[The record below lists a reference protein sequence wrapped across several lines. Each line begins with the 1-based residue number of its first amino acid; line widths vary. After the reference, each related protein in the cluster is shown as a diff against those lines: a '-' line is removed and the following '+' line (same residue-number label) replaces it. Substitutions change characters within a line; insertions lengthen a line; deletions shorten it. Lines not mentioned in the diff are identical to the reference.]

1 MNILKEISIYEILL
15 ATGGKLVSGNTND
28 IVDSVCI
35 DSRKVT
41 KGALFVPLIGEKT
54 DGHKYIQSAFESG
67 AKVSFCQPDRLEDAG
82 GGAIIEVDSTLDAL
96 QKLAKY
102 YRNKFTIPFIG
113 VSGSVGKTTTKEMI
127 ATVLSENLKVLKT
140 EGNYNGQIGLPMTI
154 FNLDDT
160 HEAAVLEMGVSKF
173 GEMEKLADIANIDI
187 AVITNIGLSHIENFK
202 DMKNTCVEKLKM
214 IKKDNGIILLNG
226 DSPVLA
232 EAKLENSL
240 QRIIFFGMNGSY
252 PYKFEDI
259 SFHSADTEFTL
270 VTDNFKDTV
279 LIPCLGMH
287 NVYNALAAIGVAVEL
302 GIHFEDIKRGLMK
315 FKNVG
320 MRQQIFN
327 LGDIVLIDDSYN
339 ASPDSVKSSAKIL
352 RNINS
357 EGKNVLVIADM
368 LELGARSKDIHFDTG
383 RYIAIEGVDVL
394 ITIGPNAKYLSDGAL
409 SVKSD
414 LQSYHCNENKEA
426 FEILKNILE
435 KNDKVLVK
443 GSRGMH
449 TDEISAKIKEYYS

>member
-1 MNILKEISIYEILL
+1 MKALKEISISEILS
-15 ATGGKLVSGNTND
+15 AIDGKLISGNTDDTINC
-28 IVDSVCI
+28 VCI

-41 KGALFVPLIGEKT
+41 KGSLFVPLVGENT
-54 DGHKYIQSAFESG
+54 DGHNYIQNAFESG
-67 AKVSFCQPDRLEDAG
+67 AKVSFCEPGKSSDTF

-102 YRNKFTIPFIG
+102 YRSKFSIPFIG

-140 EGNYNGQIGLPMTI
+140 EGNYNGQIGLPLTI

-173 GEMEKLADIANIDI
+173 GEMEKLADIADIDI

-202 DMKNTCVEKLKM
+202 DMKNTCAEKLKM
-214 IKKDNGIILLNG
+214 IKKDNGIVLLNG
-226 DSPVLA
+226 DSPALT
-232 EAKLENSL
+232 EAKPSNPL
-240 QRIIFFGMNGSY
+240 QKIIFFGMNGSY

-259 SFHSADTEFTL
+259 SFHNSNTEFTL

-279 LIPCLGMH
+279 TIPCLGMH
-287 NVYNALAAIGVAVEL
+287 NVYNALAAIGVASEL

-320 MRQQIFN
+320 MRQQVFN
-327 LGDIVLIDDSYN
+327 LRDIVLVDDSYN

-368 LELGARSKDIHFDTG
+368 LELGDRSKEIHFETG
-383 RYIAIEGVDVL
+383 RYIALEGIDVL
-394 ITIGPNAKYLSDGAL
+394 ITIGENAKYLSEGAL

-414 LQSYHCNENKEA
+414 LQSYYCSGNDEA
-426 FEILKNILE
+426 FEVLKNILQ
-435 KNDKVLVK
+435 KNDKVLIK

>member
-1 MNILKEISIYEILL
+1 MKEISIYEILL

-67 AKVSFCQPDRLEDAG
+67 AKVSFCQPDRLEDAD

-368 LELGARSKDIHFDTG
+368 LELGARSKEIHFDTG

-394 ITIGPNAKYLSDGAL
+394 ITIGTHAKYLSDGAL

-449 TDEISAKIKEYYS
+449 TDEISAKIKEYYSE

>member
-1 MNILKEISIYEILL
+1 MKVLKEISISEILS
-15 ATGGKLVSGNTND
+15 ATGGKLISGNTDDTINC
-28 IVDSVCI
+28 VCI

-41 KGALFVPLIGEKT
+41 KGALFVPLVGENT
-54 DGHKYIQSAFESG
+54 DGHEYIQSAFENG
-67 AKVSFCQPDRLEDAG
+67 ARVSFCQPEKSAYIVG
-82 GGAIIEVDSTLDAL
+82 GSIIEVDSTLDAL

-102 YRNKFTIPFIG
+102 YRSKFSIPFIG

-140 EGNYNGQIGLPMTI
+140 EANYNGQIGLPLTI

-160 HEAAVLEMGVSKF
+160 HEAVILEMGISKF
-173 GEMEKLADIANIDI
+173 GEMEKLADIADIDI

-202 DMKNTCVEKLKM
+202 DMKNTCAEKLKM
-214 IKKDNGIILLNG
+214 IKKDNGIIFLNG
-226 DSPVLA
+226 DSPALSGA
-232 EAKLENSL
+232 EPVKASQK
-240 QRIIFFGMNGSY
+240 IIFFGMNGSY

-259 SFHSADTEFTL
+259 SFHNSDTEFTL

-279 LIPCLGMH
+279 TIPCLGMH
-287 NVYNALAAIGVAVEL
+287 NVYNALAAIGVACEL
-302 GIHFEDIKRGLMK
+302 GVHFEDIKRGLMK

-327 LGDIVLIDDSYN
+327 LGDIVLVDDSYN

-357 EGKNVLVIADM
+357 EGKNILVIADM
-368 LELGARSKDIHFDTG
+368 LELGARSKEIHFDTG

-394 ITIGPNAKYLSDGAL
+394 ITVGEDAKYLSDGAL

-414 LQSYHCNENKEA
+414 LQSYHCSKNDEA
-426 FEILKNILE
+426 FEVLKNVLQ

>member
-1 MNILKEISIYEILL
+1 MKEISISEILS
-15 ATGGKLVSGNTND
+15 AIDGKLISGNTDDTINC
-28 IVDSVCI
+28 VCI

-41 KGALFVPLIGEKT
+41 KGSLFVPLVGENT
-54 DGHKYIQSAFESG
+54 DGHNYIQNAFESG
-67 AKVSFCQPDRLEDAG
+67 AKVSFCEPGKSSDTF

-102 YRNKFTIPFIG
+102 YRSKFSIPFIG

-140 EGNYNGQIGLPMTI
+140 EGNYNGQIGLPLTI

-173 GEMEKLADIANIDI
+173 GEMEKLADIADIDI

-202 DMKNTCVEKLKM
+202 DMKNTCAEKLKM
-214 IKKDNGIILLNG
+214 IKKDNGIVLLNG
-226 DSPVLA
+226 DSPALT
-232 EAKLENSL
+232 EAKPSNPL
-240 QRIIFFGMNGSY
+240 QKIIFFGMNGSY

-259 SFHSADTEFTL
+259 SFHNSNTEFTL

-279 LIPCLGMH
+279 TIPCLGMH
-287 NVYNALAAIGVAVEL
+287 NVYNALAAIGVASEL

-320 MRQQIFN
+320 MRQQVFN
-327 LGDIVLIDDSYN
+327 LRDIVLVDDSYN

-368 LELGARSKDIHFDTG
+368 LELGDRSKEIHFETG
-383 RYIAIEGVDVL
+383 RYIALEGIDVL
-394 ITIGPNAKYLSDGAL
+394 ITIGENAKYLSEGAL

-414 LQSYHCNENKEA
+414 LQSYYCSGNDEA
-426 FEILKNILE
+426 FEVLKNILQ
-435 KNDKVLVK
+435 KNDKVLIK

>member
-1 MNILKEISIYEILL
+1 MKALKEISISEILS
-15 ATGGKLVSGNTND
+15 ATDGKLISGNTDDTINC
-28 IVDSVCI
+28 VCI

-41 KGALFVPLIGEKT
+41 KGSLFVPLVGENT
-54 DGHKYIQSAFESG
+54 DGHNYIQNAFESG
-67 AKVSFCQPDRLEDAG
+67 AKVSFCQPGKSSDTF

-102 YRNKFTIPFIG
+102 YRSKFRIPFIG

-140 EGNYNGQIGLPMTI
+140 EGNYNGQIGLPLTI

-173 GEMEKLADIANIDI
+173 GEMEKLADIADIDI

-202 DMKNTCVEKLKM
+202 DMKNTCAEKLKM
-214 IKKDNGIILLNG
+214 IKKDNGIVLLNG
-226 DSPVLA
+226 DSPALT
-232 EAKLENSL
+232 EAKPSNPL
-240 QRIIFFGMNGSY
+240 QKIIFFGMNGSY

-259 SFHSADTEFTL
+259 SFHNSNTEFTL

-279 LIPCLGMH
+279 TIPCLGMH
-287 NVYNALAAIGVAVEL
+287 NVYNALAAIGVASEL

-320 MRQQIFN
+320 MRQQVFN
-327 LGDIVLIDDSYN
+327 LRDIVLVDDSYN

-368 LELGARSKDIHFDTG
+368 LELGDRSKEIHFETG
-383 RYIAIEGVDVL
+383 RYIALEGIDVL
-394 ITIGPNAKYLSDGAL
+394 ITIGENAKYLSEGAL

-414 LQSYHCNENKEA
+414 LQSYYCSGNDEA
-426 FEILKNILE
+426 FEVLKNILQ
-435 KNDKVLVK
+435 KNDKVLIK